1 MYHLVLIIIV
11 VSYIRIIYCGDVFWY
26 LQLIQ
31 FFDIHN
37 EEIPGYVPRPVIT
50 ALHVHFID
58 STAVYRCVVCVFVCV
73 YACVRACVCEHKCMN
88 LLCIYTTAQLKLD
101 TRF

>member
-1 MYHLVLIIIV
+1 M
-11 VSYIRIIYCGDVFWY
+11 
-26 LQLIQ
+26 
-31 FFDIHN
+31 
-37 EEIPGYVPRPVIT
+37 PRPVIT

-58 STAVYRCVVCVFVCV
+58 STAVYRCVVCV
-73 YACVRACVCEHKCMN
+73 YACVRACVCEHKRMN